1 MGMKDG
7 YGKGYGMDK
16 GFGKGIGD
24 KGFGKGGFGKGFGKF
39 GGGKF
44 GKGGKYNYNYR
55 GNSQDPEVEHI
66 DDGITAEGY
75 QAPTAEAQERATQIQ
90 SWLDKLKGDK
100 WTTEGPE
107 RNGQNTTKRIIVDGK
122 KWTIAWLQ
130 GTEKAERQQNRPLHK
145 VFYVNATGEIA

>member
-1 MGMKDG
+1 MDKGFGKGFGDKGFDKGKGFGMDKGFDKGFGGKSMGMKDG

-16 GFGKGIGD
+16 
-24 KGFGKGGFGKGFGKF
+24 GFGKGFGKF

-66 DDGITAEGY
+66 DDSIMAEGY
-75 QAPTAEAQERATQIQ
+75 AAPSPEVQDRVNGIQ

-100 WTTEGPE
+100 W
-107 RNGQNTTKRIIVDGK
+107 
-122 KWTIAWLQ
+122 
-130 GTEKAERQQNRPLHK
+130 
-145 VFYVNATGEIA
+145 